1 MCGFGSQVGKQHQ
14 RNRLPALLETREPVV
29 DEQGNPNKPKI
40 DGTPPLPLKGEG
52 KLVLARKTKLAPRV
66 ALCAVLTAR

>member
-1 MCGFGSQVGKQHQ
+1 M
-14 RNRLPALLETREPVV
+14 ETREPVV

-52 KLVLARKTKLAPRV
+52 KLVLGRKTNL
-66 ALCAVLTAR
+66 ALCGDFWPVRGRGRGTTPGKFLTRPVGGV

>member
-1 MCGFGSQVGKQHQ
+1 M
-14 RNRLPALLETREPVV
+14 ETREPVV